1 MSAQVSRGVTDLVG
15 RTPLV
20 ELTRLFNG
28 GPRVFAKLECSN
40 PGGSAKDRPAA
51 AVLEHALA
59 TGAIRA
65 GDTVV
70 ESSSGNFG
78 VALAQQ
84 ARWHGLRFICVV
96 DPRTNHATRRLIEA
110 YGAEVHA
117 VTRPDPKTGDW
128 LVARIV
134 AVQELVESRPGAW
147 WPNQYANALN
157 AAAHRDG
164 TMQEILDTLGD
175 APTALYVAT
184 SSTGT
189 LVGCTEALRQRG
201 HDTRVVA
208 VDAWGSVLF
217 AGARGDR
224 KLPGFGAGMV
234 PALAARARPDAL
246 TRVSDLDCV
255 VGCRRLVAR
264 EALLMG
270 ASAGG
275 VVSALAQDLA
285 PYGADYRPDDK
296 VVLIF
301 HDGGERYLDTVY
313 DDAWVAGELGVGSE
327 RLQALIAEPPDTD
340 TTDPDLLADRPRVGV
355 PT

>member
-1 MSAQVSRGVTDLVG
+1 MSAQVFRGVTDLVG

-20 ELTRLFNG
+20 ELTRLFSG
-28 GPRVFAKLECSN
+28 GPRVFAKLECRN
-40 PGGSAKDRPAA
+40 PAGSAKDRPAA

-84 ARWHGLRFICVV
+84 ARWHGLRFVCVV

-110 YGAEVHA
+110 YGGEVHT
-117 VTRPDPKTGDW
+117 VTHPDSDTGDW

-134 AVQELVESRPGAW
+134 AVQQLVESRPGAW
-147 WPNQYANALN
+147 WPNQYANTLN

-164 TMQEILDTLGD
+164 TMQEILDALGD
-175 APTALYVAT
+175 PPTALYVAT

-189 LVGCTEALRQRG
+189 LVGCTEGLRRHG
-201 HDTRVVA
+201 HDTRIVA

-275 VVSALAQDLA
+275 VVSALALDLDN
-285 PYGADYRPDDK
+285 YGTNYGTNDK

-313 DDAWVAGELGVGSE
+313 DDAWVASELDVSPE
-327 RLQALIAEPPDTD
+327 QLRALITEPPDSD
-340 TTDPDLLADRPRVGV
+340 ALVDDPRMGVLA
-355 PT
+355 

>member
-1 MSAQVSRGVTDLVG
+1 MSAQIFRGVTDLVG
-15 RTPLV
+15 RTPLI
-20 ELTRLFNG
+20 ELDRLFSG
-28 GPRVFAKLECSN
+28 GPRVFAKLECRN
-40 PGGSAKDRPAA
+40 PAGSAKDRPAA
-51 AVLEHALA
+51 AVLKDALA
-59 TGAIRA
+59 TGAIRP

-84 ARWHGLRFICVV
+84 ARWHGLRFVCVV
-96 DPRTNHATRRLIEA
+96 DPRTNDATRRLIEA
-110 YGAEVHA
+110 YGGEVHT
-117 VTRPDPKTGDW
+117 VTRPDPDTGDW
-128 LVARIV
+128 LVARIL
-134 AVQELVESRPGAW
+134 AVQQLVESNPRAW
-147 WPNQYANALN
+147 WPNQYANTLN

-164 TMQEILDTLGD
+164 TMAEILDDLGH

-189 LVGCTEALRQRG
+189 LVGCTEGLRRHG

-224 KLPGFGAGMV
+224 KLPGFGAGTV
-234 PALAARARPDAL
+234 PALAALARPDAL

-275 VVSALAQDLA
+275 VVSALALDLA
-285 PYGADYRPDDK
+285 EHRADYRAEDE

-313 DDAWVAGELGVGSE
+313 DDDWVASELGVSSE
-327 RLQALIAEPPDTD
+327 QLLALIDETSDTESLDHEP
-340 TTDPDLLADRPRVGV
+340 RMGV
-355 PT
+355 PA